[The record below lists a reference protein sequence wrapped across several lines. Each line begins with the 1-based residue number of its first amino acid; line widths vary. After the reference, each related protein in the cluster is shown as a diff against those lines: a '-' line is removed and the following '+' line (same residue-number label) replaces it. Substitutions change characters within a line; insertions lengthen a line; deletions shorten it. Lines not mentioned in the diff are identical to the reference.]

1 MNVSAISR
9 DPWSLLGGD
18 IDLTWLTRVSV
29 GKGPF
34 ARGKGACEVDV
45 GEPGAEDRGRKWKSL
60 ENHEMQDES
69 NVKRV
74 NS

>member
-34 ARGKGACEVDV
+34 ERGEGACEVDV
-45 GEPGAEDRGRKWKSL
+45 GEPGAEDRGRK
-60 ENHEMQDES
+60 
-69 NVKRV
+69 
-74 NS
+74 